1 MIKNNKKLFK
11 GLLVSSII
19 GVTSLIIGVSFLKD
33 NSSFEKINMT
43 EYSIM
48 DTKQLSK
55 ELNDWVD
62 KNKNKVGIEYT
73 IIDGNTYAI
82 INTGSIGSGSGIVIE
97 EVSKNKTKYKIK
109 YSVNEVKDD
118 EYKENVSLL
127 IKFTDDLKVVK

>member
-62 KNKNKVGIEYT
+62 ENKNKVGIEYT

-109 YSVNEVKDD
+109 YSINEVKDD